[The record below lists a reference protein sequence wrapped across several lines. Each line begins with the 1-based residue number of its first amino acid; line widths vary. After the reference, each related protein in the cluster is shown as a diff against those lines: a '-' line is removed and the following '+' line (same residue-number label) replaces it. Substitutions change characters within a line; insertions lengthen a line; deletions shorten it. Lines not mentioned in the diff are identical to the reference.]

1 MKETRILTLQE
12 AAAHL
17 SISTHLLRRLIY
29 EKKIFAKKVGREWR
43 VHKDNLEEFVKGNS
57 VASSTTK

>member
-1 MKETRILTLQE
+1 MNETRILTLQE

-43 VHKDNLEEFVKGNS
+43 IHKDNLEEFVKGIPS
-57 VASSTTK
+57 ATPTIK